1 MNEDEVKLPTQPGA
15 PTSEHGQIM
24 FALGKMFGRLDAIDA
39 KQAYANGRTGK
50 LEERIES
57 VDTTLQQRI
66 SSVEKWQST
75 TDGKDIGISK
85 LTLVI
90 LNLITA
96 VVAISALILKFT
108 K

>member
-1 MNEDEVKLPTQPGA
+1 MEEEAKLPTQPGS

-24 FALGKMFGRLDAIDA
+24 FAMGKMFGRLDAIDA

-50 LEERIES
+50 LEDRMS
-57 VDTTLQQRI
+57 V
-66 SSVEKWQST
+66 VEDWQNKT
-75 TDGKDIGISK
+75 EGKEIGISK

-90 LNLITA
+90 MNVITGA
-96 VVAISALILKFT
+96 VAIVALILKFV